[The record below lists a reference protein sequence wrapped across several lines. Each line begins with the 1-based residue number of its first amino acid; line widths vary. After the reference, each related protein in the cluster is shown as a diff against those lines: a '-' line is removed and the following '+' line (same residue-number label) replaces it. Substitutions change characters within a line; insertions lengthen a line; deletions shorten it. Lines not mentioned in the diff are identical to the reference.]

1 MLANCPNCGRRM
13 WQHGSFHRWVAT
25 RAQRFWIPI
34 YRLRCPD
41 CRLTVSLLPPFLRP
55 HAQFLTCV
63 REAAIRLH
71 LRRDLPLTQVARMVA
86 TPKVGCVT
94 ARTVARWVRRAQ
106 EVARDVSAAVAA
118 RLLELSPGLD
128 LSWYAAGLRA
138 KLGPLRTL
146 LGLLDLYRQVSM
158 ALGASAAA
166 FSAGLFGLVNVR
178 LLPAGTGQYL

>member
-1 MLANCPNCGRRM
+1 M
-13 WQHGSFHRWVAT
+13 WQHGSFHRWVPT
-25 RAQRFWIPI
+25 RTQRFWIPI

-55 HAQFLTCV
+55 HAQFLTCI

-71 LRRDLPLTQVARMVA
+71 LRRDLPLAQVARMVA
-86 TPKVGCVT
+86 TPEVGCVT

-146 LGLLDLYRQVSM
+146 IELLDLYRHVSM

-178 LLPAGTGQYL
+178 LLPAGTDQYL